1 MDKINYN
8 MLQFHDQL
16 MDVINNCQLP
26 VGTAYYVCKDVFS
39 ELERAF
45 RQCVKNE
52 AEAPALEPIQYEINS
67 EDLAQQEQN
76 EGE

>member
-16 MDVINNCQLP
+16 MDLINNCQLP
-26 VGTAYYVCKDVFS
+26 IGTAYYVCKDVFG

-45 RQCVKNE
+45 QQCVKAE
-52 AEAPALEPIQYEINS
+52 AEAPATEPIEYEIKS
-67 EDLAQQEQN
+67 DDILAQN